1 MAYAIKNR
9 TLEKEE
15 RNQLIGERIVKGSIV
30 RVKEDKK
37 TVHIV
42 IIDVK
47 QPLYE
52 GVKIILTSEEYNP
65 DTEILLVK
73 GEDAVYRNPNYKKE
87 VRVLPEIITD
97 LQYENFIH
105 GQGGTI
111 VGRVINDETL
121 QRICDNAYHTK
132 PAGNEEICSD
142 EIKHEEITSVAEE
155 IKSEE
160 AVPATEE
167 NQPEESVAITKES
180 EGVQEQSEREGSG
193 SSVLPTEN
201 EMMAEQPIADKC
213 IPDEIADEAKVNV
226 QKALALDFEKV
237 VSESEN
243 VETLISALG
252 LEQYDM
258 LKEAVKCA
266 IKTKQGKLKKLLATM
281 HSKNL
286 KLNQNAIR
294 LTMNEDFSEW
304 ISEKNVNMIEF
315 SVSYM
320 LKTIVKGMR

>member
-1 MAYAIKNR
+1 MKNR

-15 RNQLIGERIVKGSIV
+15 RNQMIGERVVKGSIV

-42 IIDVK
+42 IIDAK
-47 QPLYE
+47 QPLYK
-52 GVKIILTSEEYNP
+52 GVKIVLTSENYNP

-87 VRVLPEIITD
+87 VRVLSELITD

-105 GQGGTI
+105 SQGGTI

-167 NQPEESVAITKES
+167 NQPEESVATAKENES
-180 EGVQEQSEREGSG
+180 VQEKSEREGSG
-193 SSVLPTEN
+193 SSALPTEN
-201 EMMAEQPIADKC
+201 GMMAEQPIADKC

-226 QKALALDFEKV
+226 QKAPALDFEKL

-243 VETLISALG
+243 VESLISALG

-281 HSKNL
+281 HSQNW

-304 ISEKNVNMIEF
+304 IAEKNVNMIEF